1 MKTVKLSQVTLEEL
15 HENMPIVYMQDSA
28 NDVQHSITTQ
38 RDLDYVRT
46 NLMRYYGDVNII
58 VGGYKVII
66 DDEKF
71 KSDFNE
77 FCRIKGEWCKRFG
90 AN

>member
-15 HENMPIVYMQDSA
+15 HENMPIVYMRESA
-28 NDVQHSITTQ
+28 NDMEYCITTQ

-71 KSDFNE
+71 KRDLDE
-77 FCRIKGEWCKRFG
+77 FYCNKADWCKNNG